1 MKTSKTL
8 LLSRGGQRWTRRA
21 LSSTLPRFLPGT
33 RNHLSVFYLPS
44 RTMGHLVKGIFLL
57 PLFLTFWRDERAR
70 RKNAPTVWPRTGHG
84 WVILISG
91 LHTPLGPVHD
101 YFGSRTGQYST
112 LTILRP
118 MVVRPIF
125 FSLFFLSFSLSLII
139 LDPHFSFPL
148 PLLPSL
154 APSPFLSQ
162 RFLQKGRGKEADH
175 APFDIN
181 LAGQSLVRE

>member
-125 FSLFFLSFSLSLII
+125 FSLFFLSFSLSLSHHSGSAFFSS
-139 LDPHFSFPL
+139 LRSPPPSFFSPFSF
-148 PLLPSL
+148 SL
-154 APSPFLSQ
+154 ATFPPEG
-162 RFLQKGRGKEADH
+162 KGER
-175 APFDIN
+175 
-181 LAGQSLVRE
+181 SRSRTVRY